1 MNRRCIQCN
10 KEFNISEG
18 EERFYRDRNLELPKR
33 CQECRDKNKRK
44 VNTKKYQEDNIR
56 GKIALYLLEIT
67 QIILGILILSGTP
80 ILLIYTNI

>member
-1 MNRRCIQCN
+1 MQYIIGIYTRALGIMGLIIATFLY
-10 KEFNISEG
+10 KADG
-18 EERFYRDRNLELPKR
+18 
-33 CQECRDKNKRK
+33 
-44 VNTKKYQEDNIR
+44 DNIR